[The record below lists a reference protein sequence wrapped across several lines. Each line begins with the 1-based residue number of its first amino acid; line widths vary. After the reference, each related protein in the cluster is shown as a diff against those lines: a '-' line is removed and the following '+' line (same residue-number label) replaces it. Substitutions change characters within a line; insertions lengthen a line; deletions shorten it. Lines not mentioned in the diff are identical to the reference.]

1 MADPNIPTRNQIA
14 ALVGNDP
21 AMVKAL
27 ERLFIVA
34 GDLTPADI
42 TTLTQ
47 LITDNSYATGASDNK
62 AEVATSSAIAAQA
75 SATAAQASATAAQ
88 ITASS
93 ALADAAAAQE
103 TADLVA
109 TGPAPSEQRIDR
121 LQDVRAF
128 GAANGSI
135 LVYNATL
142 GAWLPVVG
150 ASGSFLA
157 GIQTVTVVNGLIT
170 SIV

>member
-1 MADPNIPTRNQIA
+1 MADPTVPTRNQIA
-14 ALVGNDP
+14 ALAQNDP
-21 AMVKAL
+21 AMIKAL

-34 GDLTPADI
+34 GSLTPSDI
-42 TTLTQ
+42 ATLTQ

-75 SATAAQASATAAQ
+75 SANAAQ
-88 ITASS
+88 ITASA
-93 ALADAAAAQE
+93 ALVDAAAAQE

-109 TGPAPSEQRIDR
+109 TGPATSEQRIDR

-142 GAWLPVVG
+142 GAWIPTVG

>member
-1 MADPNIPTRNQIA
+1 MADPIVPTRNQIA

-42 TTLTQ
+42 AALTQ
-47 LITDNSYATGASDNK
+47 LITDNSYATGAADNK
-62 AEVATSSAIAAQA
+62 ADVATSSAIAAQS
-75 SATAAQASATAAQ
+75 SANAAQA
-88 ITASS
+88 TASS
-93 ALADAAAAQE
+93 ALVNAAAAQQ

-109 TGPAPSEQRIDR
+109 TGPTQSEQRIDR

-150 ASGSFLA
+150 ASGSFIA

>member
-1 MADPNIPTRNQIA
+1 MADPIVPTRNQIA

-42 TTLTQ
+42 ATLTQ

-62 AEVATSSAIAAQA
+62 AEVATSNAI
-75 SATAAQASATAAQ
+75 AAQASATAAQ
-88 ITASS
+88 ITASA
-93 ALADAAAAQE
+93 ALVDAAAAQE

-142 GAWLPVVG
+142 GAWIPTVG

>member
-1 MADPNIPTRNQIA
+1 MADPIVPTRNQIA

-42 TTLTQ
+42 ATLTQ

-62 AEVATSSAIAAQA
+62 AEVATSNAIAAQA
-75 SATAAQASATAAQ
+75 SATAAQV
-88 ITASS
+88 TAST
-93 ALADAAAAQE
+93 ALANAAAAQE

-135 LVYNATL
+135 LVYDATL

-150 ASGSFLA
+150 ASGSFVVGA
-157 GIQTVTVVNGLIT
+157 QTITVVNGLIT

>member
-1 MADPNIPTRNQIA
+1 MADPIVPTRNQIA

-75 SATAAQASATAAQ
+75 
-88 ITASS
+88 TAST
-93 ALADAAAAQE
+93 ALANAAAAQQ
-103 TADLVA
+103 TADLIA

>member
-1 MADPNIPTRNQIA
+1 MADNTIPTRNQIA
-14 ALVGNDP
+14 RLVGDDP
-21 AMVKAL
+21 AMIKAL

-34 GDLTPADI
+34 NDLTPTEI

-62 AEVATSSAIAAQA
+62 AEVATSSAIAAQ
-75 SATAAQASATAAQ
+75 
-88 ITASS
+88 ITASA
-93 ALADAAAAQE
+93 ALADAATAQQ

-109 TGPAPSEQRIDR
+109 TGPAPSERRIDQ

-150 ASGSFLA
+150 ASGSFIA

>member
-1 MADPNIPTRNQIA
+1 MTPTN
-14 ALVGNDP
+14 
-21 AMVKAL
+21 
-27 ERLFIVA
+27 
-34 GDLTPADI
+34 I

-47 LITDNSYATGASDNK
+47 LITDNAYATGASDNK
-62 AEVATSSAIAAQA
+62 AEVATSNAIAAQN
-75 SATAAQASATAAQ
+75 SANTAQTSANAAQSSANAAQA
-88 ITASS
+88 TAST
-93 ALADAAAAQE
+93 ALADAATAQE

-109 TGPAPSEQRIDR
+109 TGPISSEQRIDR

-142 GAWLPVVG
+142 GAWIPTVG

>member
-1 MADPNIPTRNQIA
+1 MADQNIPTRNQIA
-14 ALVGNDP
+14 RLVGDDP
-21 AMVKAL
+21 AMIKAM

-34 GDLTPADI
+34 NDLTPADI
-42 TTLTQ
+42 ASLTQ

-62 AEVATSSAIAAQA
+62 ADVALSGAVSAQTSAN
-75 SATAAQASATAAQ
+75 T
-88 ITASS
+88 
-93 ALADAAAAQE
+93 AQE
-103 TADLVA
+103 TADLIA
-109 TGPAPSEQRIDR
+109 TGPGPSEQRIDR

-142 GAWLPVVG
+142 GAWIPTVG
-150 ASGSFLA
+150 ASGSFIA
-157 GIQTVTVVNGLIT
+157 GIQTVTVVNGIIT

>member
-1 MADPNIPTRNQIA
+1 MADNTIPTRNQIA
-14 ALVGNDP
+14 RLVGDDP
-21 AMVKAL
+21 AMIKAL

-34 GDLTPADI
+34 NDLTPADI
-42 TTLTQ
+42 AALTQ

-62 AEVATSSAIAAQA
+62 AEVATSSAIAAQS
-75 SATAAQASATAAQ
+75 SATAAQA
-88 ITASS
+88 TASS
-93 ALADAAAAQE
+93 ALVNAAAAQQ

>member
-1 MADPNIPTRNQIA
+1 MADPIVPTRNQIA

-42 TTLTQ
+42 ATLTQ
-47 LITDNSYATGASDNK
+47 LITDNAYATGASDNK

-75 SATAAQASATAAQ
+75 SATAAQV
-88 ITASS
+88 TAST
-93 ALADAAAAQE
+93 ALANAAAAQQ

-142 GAWLPVVG
+142 GAWIPTVG

>member
-1 MADPNIPTRNQIA
+1 MADNTIPTRNQIA
-14 ALVGNDP
+14 RLVGDDP
-21 AMVKAL
+21 AMIKAL

-34 GDLTPADI
+34 NDLTPTEI

-62 AEVATSSAIAAQA
+62 AEVATSSAIAAQQSA
-75 SATAAQASATAAQ
+75 ST
-88 ITASS
+88 

>member
-1 MADPNIPTRNQIA
+1 MADQNIPTRNQIA
-14 ALVGNDP
+14 RLVGDDP
-21 AMVKAL
+21 AMIKAM

-34 GDLTPADI
+34 NDLTPADI
-42 TTLTQ
+42 VALTQ
-47 LITDNSYATGASDNK
+47 LITDNGYATGASDNK
-62 AEVATSSAIAAQA
+62 ADVALSGAVSAQTSAN
-75 SATAAQASATAAQ
+75 T
-88 ITASS
+88 
-93 ALADAAAAQE
+93 AQE

-109 TGPAPSEQRIDR
+109 TRPVPSEQRIDC

-128 GAANGSI
+128 GAADGSI

-142 GAWLPVVG
+142 GAWIPTVG
-150 ASGSFLA
+150 ASGSFIA

>member
-1 MADPNIPTRNQIA
+1 MADPIVPTRNQIA

-75 SATAAQASATAAQ
+75 
-88 ITASS
+88 TAST
-93 ALADAAAAQE
+93 AWANAAAAQQ

>member
-1 MADPNIPTRNQIA
+1 MADPIVPTRNQIA

-42 TTLTQ
+42 ATLTQ

-75 SATAAQASATAAQ
+75 SATAAQ
-88 ITASS
+88 ITASA
-93 ALADAAAAQE
+93 ALVDAAAAQE

-142 GAWLPVVG
+142 GAWIPTVG

>member
-1 MADPNIPTRNQIA
+1 MADQNIPTRNQIA
-14 ALVGNDP
+14 RLVGDDP
-21 AMVKAL
+21 AMIKAL

-34 GDLTPADI
+34 NDLTPADI
-42 TTLTQ
+42 NTLTQ

-75 SATAAQASATAAQ
+75 T
-88 ITASS
+88 SS
-93 ALADAAAAQE
+93 TALANAAAAQQ

-109 TGPAPSEQRIDR
+109 TGPAPSERRIDQ

-142 GAWLPVVG
+142 GAWIPTVG
-150 ASGSFLA
+150 ASGSFVA

>member
-1 MADPNIPTRNQIA
+1 MADQNIPTRNQIA
-14 ALVGNDP
+14 RLVGDDP
-21 AMVKAL
+21 AMIKAL

-34 GDLTPADI
+34 NDLTPTEI

-47 LITDNSYATGASDNK
+47 LITDNAYATGASDNK
-62 AEVATSSAIAAQA
+62 AEVATSSAIAAQQLA
-75 SATAAQASATAAQ
+75 ET
-88 ITASS
+88 

-103 TADLVA
+103 TADLIA

-142 GAWLPVVG
+142 GAWIPTVG

-157 GIQTVTVVNGLIT
+157 GIQTVTVVNGIIT

>member
-1 MADPNIPTRNQIA
+1 MADNTIPTRNQIA
-14 ALVGNDP
+14 RLVGDDP
-21 AMVKAL
+21 AMIKAL

-34 GDLTPADI
+34 NDLTPTEI
-42 TTLTQ
+42 NTLTQ

-62 AEVATSSAIAAQA
+62 AEVALSDAIAAQV
-75 SATAAQASATAAQ
+75 SANAAQ
-88 ITASS
+88 ITAST

-157 GIQTVTVVNGLIT
+157 GIQTVTVVNGIIT

>member
-1 MADPNIPTRNQIA
+1 
-14 ALVGNDP
+14 
-21 AMVKAL
+21 MVKAL

-42 TTLTQ
+42 AALTQ

-62 AEVATSSAIAAQA
+62 AEVATSSAIAAQ
-75 SATAAQASATAAQ
+75 
-88 ITASS
+88 ITASA
-93 ALADAAAAQE
+93 ALADAAAAQQ

-135 LVYNATL
+135 LVYNTTL
-142 GAWLPVVG
+142 GAWIPTVG

>member
-1 MADPNIPTRNQIA
+1 MADPIVPTRNQIA

-42 TTLTQ
+42 ATLTQ

-62 AEVATSSAIAAQA
+62 AEVATSNAIAAQA
-75 SATAAQASATAAQ
+75 SANAAQ
-88 ITASS
+88 ITASA

-135 LVYNATL
+135 LVYDATL

>member
-1 MADPNIPTRNQIA
+1 MADPIVPTRNQIA

-34 GDLTPADI
+34 GTLTPSDI
-42 TTLTQ
+42 ATLTQ

-62 AEVATSSAIAAQA
+62 AEVATSSAIAAQQLA
-75 SATAAQASATAAQ
+75 ET
-88 ITASS
+88 

-103 TADLVA
+103 TADLIA

-142 GAWLPVVG
+142 GAWIPTVG

>member
-1 MADPNIPTRNQIA
+1 MADPIVPTRNQIA

-34 GDLTPADI
+34 GTLTPSDI
-42 TTLTQ
+42 ATLTQ

-62 AEVATSSAIAAQA
+62 AEVATSSAIAAQLLA
-75 SATAAQASATAAQ
+75 ET
-88 ITASS
+88 

-103 TADLVA
+103 TADLIA

-142 GAWLPVVG
+142 GAWLPTVG

>member
-1 MADPNIPTRNQIA
+1 MADNTIPTRNQIA
-14 ALVGNDP
+14 RLVGDDP
-21 AMVKAL
+21 AMIKAL

-34 GDLTPADI
+34 NDLTPTEI
-42 TTLTQ
+42 TALTQ
-47 LITDNSYATGASDNK
+47 LITDNAYATGASDNK
-62 AEVATSSAIAAQA
+62 AEVATSSAIAAQ
-75 SATAAQASATAAQ
+75 
-88 ITASS
+88 ITAST

-109 TGPAPSEQRIDR
+109 TGPVPSEQRIDR

-142 GAWLPVVG
+142 GAWIPTVG
-150 ASGSFLA
+150 ASGSFIA
-157 GIQTVTVVNGLIT
+157 GIQTVTVVNGIIT

>member
-14 ALVGNDP
+14 TLAGNDP
-21 AMVKAL
+21 AMIKAL

-34 GDLTPADI
+34 GDSTPTEI

-62 AEVATSSAIAAQA
+62 AEVATSNAIAAQA

-88 ITASS
+88 ITASA
-93 ALADAAAAQE
+93 ALVDAAAAQQA
-103 TADLVA
+103 ADIVA
-109 TGPAPSEQRIDR
+109 IGPAPSEQRIDQ

-142 GAWLPVVG
+142 GAWIPTVG
-150 ASGSFLA
+150 ASGSFIA
-157 GIQTVTVVNGLIT
+157 GIQTVTVVNGIIT

>member
-1 MADPNIPTRNQIA
+1 MADNTIPTRNQIA
-14 ALVGNDP
+14 RLVGDDP
-21 AMVKAL
+21 AMIKAL

-34 GDLTPADI
+34 NDLTPTEI

-47 LITDNSYATGASDNK
+47 LITDNAYATGASDNK

-75 SATAAQASATAAQ
+75 SANAAQ
-88 ITASS
+88 ITASA

-103 TADLVA
+103 TADLIA
-109 TGPAPSEQRIDR
+109 TGPAPSEQRIDQ

-142 GAWLPVVG
+142 GAWIPTVG

-157 GIQTVTVVNGLIT
+157 GIQTVTVVNGIIT

>member
-1 MADPNIPTRNQIA
+1 MADPTVPTRNQIA
-14 ALVGNDP
+14 ALAQNDP
-21 AMVKAL
+21 AMIKAL

-34 GDLTPADI
+34 GSLTPSDI
-42 TTLTQ
+42 ATLTQ

-62 AEVATSSAIAAQA
+62 AEVATSSA
-75 SATAAQASATAAQ
+75 TAAQA
-88 ITASS
+88 TAST
-93 ALADAAAAQE
+93 ALADAAAAQQ

>member
-1 MADPNIPTRNQIA
+1 MADNTIPTRNQIA
-14 ALVGNDP
+14 RLVGDDP
-21 AMVKAL
+21 AMIKAL

-34 GDLTPADI
+34 NDLTPTEI
-42 TTLTQ
+42 NTLTQ

-75 SATAAQASATAAQ
+75 SATAAQ
-88 ITASS
+88 ITASA

-142 GAWLPVVG
+142 GAWVPTVG

-157 GIQTVTVVNGLIT
+157 GIQVVTVVNGIIT

>member
-1 MADPNIPTRNQIA
+1 MADPIVPTRNQIA
-14 ALVGNDP
+14 AIVGNDP

-42 TTLTQ
+42 ATLTQ
-47 LITDNSYATGASDNK
+47 LITDNSYATGAADNK

-75 SATAAQASATAAQ
+75 
-88 ITASS
+88 TAST
-93 ALADAAAAQE
+93 ALADAAAAQQ

-142 GAWLPVVG
+142 GAWIPTGG

>member
-1 MADPNIPTRNQIA
+1 MI
-14 ALVGNDP
+14 
-21 AMVKAL
+21 KAL

-34 GDLTPADI
+34 NDLTPTDI
-42 TTLTQ
+42 AALTQ
-47 LITDNSYATGASDNK
+47 LIIDNSYATGASDNK
-62 AEVATSSAIAAQA
+62 ADVALSGAVSAQTSAN
-75 SATAAQASATAAQ
+75 TA
-88 ITASS
+88 
-93 ALADAAAAQE
+93 LE

-109 TGPAPSEQRIDR
+109 TGPVPSEQRIDC

-128 GAANGSI
+128 GAADGSI

-142 GAWLPVVG
+142 GAWIPTVG

>member
-1 MADPNIPTRNQIA
+1 MADPTVPTRNQIA
-14 ALVGNDP
+14 ALAGNDP

-34 GDLTPADI
+34 GDLTPTDI
-42 TTLTQ
+42 ATLTQ

-75 SATAAQASATAAQ
+75 SATAAQV
-88 ITASS
+88 TAST
-93 ALADAAAAQE
+93 ALANAAAAQQ

-142 GAWLPVVG
+142 GAWIPTVG

>member
-1 MADPNIPTRNQIA
+1 MADPNTPTRNQIA
-14 ALVGNDP
+14 ALVRNDP

-42 TTLTQ
+42 ATLTQ

-62 AEVATSSAIAAQA
+62 AEVATSNAIAAQA
-75 SATAAQASATAAQ
+75 SATAAQVTASA
-88 ITASS
+88 
-93 ALADAAAAQE
+93 ALVDAAAAQE

-142 GAWLPVVG
+142 GAWIPTVG

>member
-1 MADPNIPTRNQIA
+1 MADPVAPTRSQIA

-21 AMVKAL
+21 AMIKAL

-42 TTLTQ
+42 ATLTQ

-75 SATAAQASATAAQ
+75 SATAAQV
-88 ITASS
+88 TAST
-93 ALADAAAAQE
+93 ALANAAAAQQ

-121 LQDVRAF
+121 LHDVRAF

-142 GAWLPVVG
+142 GAWIPTVG

>member
-1 MADPNIPTRNQIA
+1 MADNTVPTRNQIA
-14 ALVGNDP
+14 RLVGDDP
-21 AMVKAL
+21 AMIKAL

-34 GDLTPADI
+34 NDLTPTEI

-75 SATAAQASATAAQ
+75 
-88 ITASS
+88 TAST

-103 TADLVA
+103 TADLIA

-142 GAWLPVVG
+142 GAWIPTVG
-150 ASGSFLA
+150 ASGSFVA
-157 GIQTVTVVNGLIT
+157 GIQTVTVVNGIIT

>member
-1 MADPNIPTRNQIA
+1 MVDNTIPTRNQIA
-14 ALVGNDP
+14 RLVGDDP
-21 AMVKAL
+21 AMIKAL

-34 GDLTPADI
+34 NDLTPTEI
-42 TTLTQ
+42 TALTQ
-47 LITDNSYATGASDNK
+47 LITDTAYATGASDNK

-75 SATAAQASATAAQ
+75 SANAAQ
-88 ITASS
+88 ITAST

-142 GAWLPVVG
+142 GAWIPTVG
-150 ASGSFLA
+150 ASGSFIA
-157 GIQTVTVVNGLIT
+157 GIQTVTVVNGIIT

>member
-1 MADPNIPTRNQIA
+1 MADPIVPTRNQIA

-42 TTLTQ
+42 AALTQ

-62 AEVATSSAIAAQA
+62 AEVATSSAIAAQS
-75 SATAAQASATAAQ
+75 SANAAQV
-88 ITASS
+88 TASS
-93 ALADAAAAQE
+93 ALVNAAAAQQ

-109 TGPAPSEQRIDR
+109 TGPTQSEQRIDR

>member
-1 MADPNIPTRNQIA
+1 MADPIVPTRNQIA

-42 TTLTQ
+42 ATLTQ

-62 AEVATSSAIAAQA
+62 AEVATSNAI
-75 SATAAQASATAAQ
+75 AAQASATAAQ
-88 ITASS
+88 ITASA
-93 ALADAAAAQE
+93 ALVDAAAAQE

-142 GAWLPVVG
+142 GAWIPTVG

-157 GIQTVTVVNGLIT
+157 GIQTVTVVNGIIT

>member
-1 MADPNIPTRNQIA
+1 MVDTTVPTRNQIA
-14 ALVGNDP
+14 RLVGDDP
-21 AMVKAL
+21 AMIKAL

-34 GDLTPADI
+34 NDLTPTEI
-42 TTLTQ
+42 NTLTQ
-47 LITDNSYATGASDNK
+47 LITDNAYATGASDNK
-62 AEVATSSAIAAQA
+62 ADVATSSAIAAQV
-75 SATAAQASATAAQ
+75 SANAAQ
-88 ITASS
+88 ITAST
-93 ALADAAAAQE
+93 ALADAALAQD

-142 GAWLPVVG
+142 GAWIPTVG
-150 ASGSFLA
+150 ASGSFVA
-157 GIQTVTVVNGLIT
+157 GIQTVTVVNGIIT

>member
-1 MADPNIPTRNQIA
+1 MADPIVPTRNQIA

-42 TTLTQ
+42 ATLTQ
-47 LITDNSYATGASDNK
+47 LITDNAYATGASDNK

-75 SATAAQASATAAQ
+75 SANAAQ
-88 ITASS
+88 ITAST
-93 ALADAAAAQE
+93 ALADAATAQE

-109 TGPAPSEQRIDR
+109 TGPATSEQRIDR

-135 LVYNATL
+135 LVYDATL
-142 GAWLPVVG
+142 GAWIPTVG

>member
-1 MADPNIPTRNQIA
+1 MADPTVPTRNQIA
-14 ALVGNDP
+14 ALAQNDP
-21 AMVKAL
+21 AMIKAL

-34 GDLTPADI
+34 GSLTPSDI
-42 TTLTQ
+42 ATLTQ

-62 AEVATSSAIAAQA
+62 AEVATSSAIAAQV
-75 SATAAQASATAAQ
+75 
-88 ITASS
+88 TAST
-93 ALADAAAAQE
+93 ALANAAAAQQ

-142 GAWLPVVG
+142 GAWIPTVG

>member
-1 MADPNIPTRNQIA
+1 MADNTIPTRNQIA
-14 ALVGNDP
+14 RLVGDDP
-21 AMVKAL
+21 AMIKAL

-34 GDLTPADI
+34 NDLTPTEI
-42 TTLTQ
+42 TALTQ
-47 LITDNSYATGASDNK
+47 LITDNAYATGASDNK
-62 AEVATSSAIAAQA
+62 AEVATSSAIAAQ
-75 SATAAQASATAAQ
+75 
-88 ITASS
+88 ITAST

-142 GAWLPVVG
+142 GAWIPTVG
-150 ASGSFLA
+150 ASGSFIA
-157 GIQTVTVVNGLIT
+157 GIQTVTVVNGIIT